1 MASSSNTTTDHKKI
15 RAWAE
20 ERDGKPVTVRG
31 TGDGESAGVLRF
43 DFPGG
48 AGADRL
54 EEISWDD
61 WFEKFDESGLALLYQ
76 DHKADGETSTFFKL
90 IKREGADDDKDDDK
104 PRAKAKAADKGDD
117 DKDEDKPRAKKS
129 DSKHDDDKDD
139 DKKSDRAAV
148 KAEKNDKDDHAKAEK
163 NGHVTGHKAEA
174 KKDDKDKKEH
184 AKEREKAGAHAKK

>member
-1 MASSSNTTTDHKKI
+1 MASSSDTTTDHKTI

-20 ERDGKPVTVRG
+20 EREGKPVTVRG
-31 TGDGESAGVLRF
+31 TGDGDHAGVLRF

-54 EEISWDD
+54 EEISWDE
-61 WFEKFDESGLALLYQ
+61 WFEKFDDSGLALLYQ

-90 IKREGADDDKDDDK
+90 VNREGADDDK
-104 PRAKAKAADKGDD
+104 
-117 DKDEDKPRAKKS
+117 PRAKKA

-139 DKKSDRAAV
+139 DKKSDHAHA
-148 KAEKNDKDDHAKAEK
+148 KAEKDHEADNKAHAKSENRDDHAKAEK
-163 NGHVTGHKAEA
+163 NGHVNGHKAEA
-174 KKDDKDKKEH
+174 KKDDDKDKKEH